1 MCIRD
6 RGVER
11 LNAVLQQTFNPGE
24 GGVKIG
30 ADALARAGDVVVQT
44 KNDYENEIFNGTL
57 GTVLEERG
65 SRLLVDFD
73 GNIVEL
79 GGMELFNLQLGY
91 ALTVHRAQGSEWPA
105 VVGVLHEAHMPMLS
119 RPLAYTA
126 LTRAREEFH
135 AVGSASAW
143 ARAAASQKEER
154 YTALLE
160 RVRGR

>member
-1 MCIRD
+1 MR
-6 RGVER
+6 RGPLGVER
-11 LNAVLQQTFNPGE
+11 LNSVLQQTFNPGE
-24 GGVKIG
+24 GGVRIG
-30 ADALARAGDVVVQT
+30 GDGVARAGDTVVQT

-57 GTVLEERG
+57 GLVLEERG

-73 GNIVEL
+73 GHIVEL

-126 LTRAREEFH
+126 LTRAREAFH

-143 ARAAASQKEER
+143 ARAAAAQREER

-160 RVRGR
+160 RIQGR